1 MNFGKRWAFHLRY
14 PAEVPQSLEKEAE
27 LPAAGL
33 CAECVHARRIE
44 SSHGSAF
51 YLCELSHTDP
61 RFPKYPRLPVLSC
74 DGYKKKL

>member
-1 MNFGKRWAFHLRY
+1 M
-14 PAEVPQSLEKEAE
+14 PQLPKKEAGLSDAE
-27 LPAAGL
+27 L

-44 SSHGSAF
+44 SSHGSVF

-74 DGYKKKL
+74 DGYRKKL